1 MAIHG
6 YFSFGRAEACC
17 PSPSVP
23 GSSNS
28 DYIVAPFETS
38 TVVGDGNESV
48 TYEVHNTDI
57 GSRLLSQVNKFI
69 RQTEQ
74 STFAGTW
81 MLVAEW
87 RNVSQPGFMN
97 NMVCYNQELQL
108 NLP

>member
-6 YFSFGRAEACC
+6 YFSFGRAETCC

-23 GSSNS
+23 TSRNS

-38 TVVGDGNESV
+38 IAIDDGNGSV
-48 TYEVHNTDI
+48 SYEVHNI
-57 GSRLLSQVNKFI
+57 SSHSSLLGQVNKFI
-69 RQTEQ
+69 RQTGLKQ

-87 RNVSQPGFMN
+87 KNVSQPGYLMSRL
-97 NMVCYNQELQL
+97 VYESLL
-108 NLP
+108 NVE